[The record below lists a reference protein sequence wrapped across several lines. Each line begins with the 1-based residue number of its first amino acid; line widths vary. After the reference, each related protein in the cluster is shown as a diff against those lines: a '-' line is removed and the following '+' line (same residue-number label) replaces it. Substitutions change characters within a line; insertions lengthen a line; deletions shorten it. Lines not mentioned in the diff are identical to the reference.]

1 VSELVSA
8 RLSDGDE
15 AMSSTVTPPFS
26 FVSLS
31 NSSTALVEES
41 VSPSARGVVPGGY
54 ALPKVRALPLA
65 VDERYRLERV
75 DLHALLS
82 GDDPGIEWIIP
93 DVIARGRA
101 VALVAAP
108 KTGKSLLTLSLV
120 VDAVR
125 NGFKVMYLDYEM
137 SQFDL
142 RDRLVS
148 MGMTPDNITALDG
161 LFYVSFPSL
170 NKLNFENEAKALT
183 DQATTV
189 SADLVV
195 IDTLSR
201 VYDGKEND
209 ADTFNDFA
217 KYTGNMMKKSN
228 IAVLRLDH
236 TGHDERNRAR
246 GSSVK
251 QADVDATWILSKTD
265 DGVKLKLSESR
276 VPWMPQEV
284 TYRKTEEPLRFE
296 PVKASWPD
304 GTREL
309 AGELKQLGWNDGQTI
324 ADAQGLLKAENGE
337 GRKKTLVAAAVRYLK
352 TQA

>member
-1 VSELVSA
+1 VWVGSA
-8 RLSDGDE
+8 RSHGRGDI
-15 AMSSTVTPPFS
+15 VKPPFS
-26 FVSLS
+26 LASLS
-31 NSSTALVEES
+31 NSSTVPVKELVP
-41 VSPSARGVVPGGY
+41 PSAPIVVPSGHV
-54 ALPKVRALPLA
+54 LSNVRALPRV
-65 VDERYRLERV
+65 VDEKYRLERV
-75 DLHALLS
+75 DLQALLS

-125 NGFKVMYLDYEM
+125 EGFKVMYLDYEM

-148 MGMTPDNITALDG
+148 MGMTADNIAALNG

-183 DQATTV
+183 DQAT
-189 SADLVV
+189 AIGAELVV

-217 KYTGNMMKKSN
+217 KYTGNMMKKAN

-236 TGHDERNRAR
+236 TGHDEKGRAR

-251 QADVDATWILSKTD
+251 QADVDATWILNKTD

-284 TYRKTEEPLRFE
+284 IYRKTEEPLRFE

-309 AGELKQLGWNDGQTI
+309 AGELRELGWKDDQTI
-324 ADAQGLLKAENGE
+324 ADAQGLLKAEHGE
-337 GRKKTLVAAAVRYLK
+337 GRKQTLVAAATRYLK